1 MGRGRL
7 EAFSDGVFAI
17 VITIMVL
24 ELHAPD
30 DPTKLGWTD
39 LWDKVGPSFVAYILS
54 FVYIGIYWNNHHHL
68 VKYVR
73 RVTASIMWANL
84 GLLFFLTLLPFAT
97 GWLGKNP
104 TAEVPMFVY
113 GAVLFCAG
121 TAYFIL
127 QTVIVVQNGGWSGP
141 LGSALG
147 KDYKG
152 RASLIINTGALI
164 VVPFSTWAA
173 FGLYVVVAVMWF
185 IPDRRL
191 ERAMADLDGPE

>member
-1 MGRGRL
+1 
-7 EAFSDGVFAI
+7 VF
-17 VITIMVL
+17 
-24 ELHAPD
+24 
-30 DPTKLGWTD
+30 
-39 LWDKVGPSFVAYILS
+39 FAYILS

-97 GWLGKNP
+97 GWLGRNATEK
-104 TAEVPMFVY
+104 VPMFVY

-127 QTVIVVQNGGWSGP
+127 QTVIVMQNGGWDGP
-141 LGSALG
+141 LATALG

-152 RASLIINTGALI
+152 RASLIINTGALA
-164 VVPFSTWAA
+164 VVPFSPQAA
-173 FGLYVVVAVMWF
+173 FALYVVVAIMWF

-191 ERAMADLDGPE
+191 ERAMADLDTPE